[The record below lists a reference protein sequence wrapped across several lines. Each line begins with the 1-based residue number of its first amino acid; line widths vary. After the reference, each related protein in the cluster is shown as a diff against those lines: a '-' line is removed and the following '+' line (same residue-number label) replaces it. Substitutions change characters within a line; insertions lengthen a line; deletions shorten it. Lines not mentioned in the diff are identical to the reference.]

1 MKKTLKVLLIVI
13 GLILL
18 AVLGYVAYV
27 FLSYDRIE
35 DRQSLTPRGEAALS
49 SAAVNEEYTVMTQNV
64 GFGAYTADFT
74 FFMDGGE
81 SSRA

>member
-27 FLSYDRIE
+27 FL
-35 DRQSLTPRGEAALS
+35 T
-49 SAAVNEEYTVMTQNV
+49 
-64 GFGAYTADFT
+64 
-74 FFMDGGE
+74 
-81 SSRA
+81 